1 MQVHCH
7 LNVSRPHT
15 HNCSK
20 NQQENTANEHYRRP
34 ALSGPKETRAQWL
47 TVVPTRIQKHVL
59 ASWPVSALLTRPLPL
74 NLSSPRTS
82 PSPASHSHRTRP
94 FWSRTLSSPGPVH
107 SAGHVLCITFPALD
121 SSRCFWLFSPHIYDL
136 KPLPSP
142 KPARSHFIQNSS
154 PTPCH
159 SRFRKCELQQT
170 GTELR
175 PGNFLGEAMHR
186 SAGIPR

>member
-74 NLSSPRTS
+74 NLSSPQTS

-94 FWSRTLSSPGPVH
+94 FWPRTLSSPGPVH
-107 SAGHVLCITFPALD
+107 SAGHVLSIIFPALD
-121 SSRCFWLFSPHIYDL
+121 SPRCFWLFSPHIYDL

-159 SRFRKCELQQT
+159 SRS
-170 GTELR
+170 
-175 PGNFLGEAMHR
+175 GNVSCSRQAQN
-186 SAGIPR
+186 